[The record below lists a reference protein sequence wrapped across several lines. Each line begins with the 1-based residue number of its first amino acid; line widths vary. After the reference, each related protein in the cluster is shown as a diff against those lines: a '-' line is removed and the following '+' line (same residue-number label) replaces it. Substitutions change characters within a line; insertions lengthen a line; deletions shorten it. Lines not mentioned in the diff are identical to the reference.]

1 MEEEIQDWFF
11 IFFLSIKFYKNGL
24 KATEKRIFKILR
36 QKSIQFHGKFLKNHY
51 KPVIKV
57 PVERTFEDEFPRSK
71 PENWSEEIDLTDK
84 NSKPEDI
91 KIKVEASARK
101 VE

>member
-1 MEEEIQDWFF
+1 MEAEIQDWFF
-11 IFFLSIKFYKNGL
+11 FIFNILSNYSIKMFLRWTRYPK
-24 KATEKRIFKILR
+24 TKIN
-36 QKSIQFHGKFLKNHY
+36 SISWQILKNHY

-57 PVERTFEDEFPRSK
+57 PVERTFDDEFPRSQ
-71 PENWSEEIDLTDK
+71 PENWSKEIDLTDK

-101 VE
+101 AE

>member
-1 MEEEIQDWFF
+1 MNGKRFLN
-11 IFFLSIKFYKNGL
+11 IF
-24 KATEKRIFKILR
+24 R

-57 PVERTFEDEFPRSK
+57 PVERTFDDEFPRSQ

-101 VE
+101 AE